1 MTSVI
6 VSEDGLQVDLVVAG
20 RVPGHVHEFHL
31 PQMRS
36 EQNEPLLHADAY
48 YTLNEIPR

>member
-1 MTSVI
+1 MV
-6 VSEDGLQVDLVVAG
+6 EG

-31 PQMRS
+31 SQMRS
-36 EQNEPLLHADAY
+36 ADDEPLLHADAY